1 MALSWSM
8 DKLGPICRHAEDG
21 ALGLAALQGPDGL
34 DPTAREVPFV
44 WDGAADP
51 RAIRVGY
58 LASAFEDDDEDRE
71 MDREVLEVLR
81 RLGMELHPVELPEDP
96 PVGPL
101 RIILGAESAA
111 AFDDLTRS
119 GRDELLARQTAGS
132 WPNLFRV
139 ARFIPAVEYIQAN
152 RARTLLVSALHRAWE
167 GVDVVVS
174 PSFAANLVLST
185 NLTGY
190 PVVVAPNGFR
200 DARTP
205 ASISFLGGLWK
216 DAEAL
221 GVAHAY
227 QRATDHHLS
236 RPPGFS

>member
-1 MALSWSM
+1 MASDARLAPGAVRSVM
-8 DKLGPICRHAEDG
+8 D
-21 ALGLAALQGPDGL
+21 
-34 DPTAREVPFV
+34 
-44 WDGAADP
+44 
-51 RAIRVGY
+51 
-58 LASAFEDDDEDRE
+58 
-71 MDREVLEVLR
+71 
-81 RLGMELHPVELPEDP
+81 LHPSLVPNL
-96 PVGPL
+96 
-101 RIILGAESAA
+101 IAGAESAA

-200 DARTP
+200 DARATP
-205 ASISFLGGLWK
+205 YG
-216 DAEAL
+216 
-221 GVAHAY
+221 
-227 QRATDHHLS
+227 
-236 RPPGFS
+236 